1 MSVLDREHPVVINVG
16 ECRCSGLPHPDGDT
30 VSLSKNPPLEVGLA
44 ASQAMAEDGADNIR
58 IALGLA
64 YLRAIEAWT
73 FLDDDGDPIPVTPEN
88 IRLALPWDKGGS
100 IVAEKAD
107 DLYTEAVLSPLL
119 RRLSNTSPAGP
130 MAGSTSANRESRRH
144 PPRSSKSSSP
154 EPSGI
159 TAPSAATS
167 A

>member
-1 MSVLDREHPVVINVG
+1 MSVLDREEPVVVNVG
-16 ECRCSGLPHPDGDT
+16 PCRCAGTPHVDGDT

-73 FLDDDGDPIPVTPEN
+73 FVDDDGDPIPVTPEN
-88 IRLALPWDKGGS
+88 IRAALPWGKGGD

-107 DLYTEAVLSPLL
+107 ELYTGAVLDPLL
-119 RRLSNTSPAGP
+119 RRLSNTSRGGP
-130 MAGSTSANRESRRH
+130 TAGSTSANRESRRH

-154 EPSGI
+154 ERSV
-159 TAPSAATS
+159 TTQPSAATS